1 MTEDDRED
9 ALDEG
14 NDGPV
19 LEELDGLLSQLSG
32 ESPPEALVARTLRAV
47 AEDQAGLGAG
57 DDAGEADEVLRHTSG
72 IPWRL
77 VAAVLL
83 AAILI
88 AGVATVQFAG
98 KIQAL
103 FETADAAIDTVD
115 SDL

>member
-1 MTEDDRED
+1 MTDDDRED
-9 ALDEG
+9 ALDKG
-14 NDGPV
+14 DDGPV

-47 AEDQAGLGAG
+47 AEDQRDASAG
-57 DDAGEADEVLRHTSG
+57 DAAVTEEEALGDAPGF
-72 IPWRL
+72 PWRV
-77 VAAVLL
+77 VAAALL
-83 AAILI
+83 AAFLI
-88 AGVATVQFAG
+88 TLVATVQFGG